1 MNRRCHVNRRT
12 TLLGAGEILAWWA
25 ALALLW
31 LVFISAVTPM
41 ELVVGTS
48 AALVAAVAAWGAR
61 RAVSRW

>member
-1 MNRRCHVNRRT
+1 MNRRT
-12 TLLGAGEILAWWA
+12 TLLDAGEIMGWWA
-25 ALALLW
+25 ALTVLW
-31 LVFISAVTPM
+31 LVFISAVTTL